1 MSLFTNHTTSDSKC
15 MYVQILL
22 SKNNLTVKEARIVN
36 PSADGSWCRALATLL

>member
-22 SKNNLTVKEARIVN
+22 SKNNLTVKKARIVN
-36 PSADGSWCRALATLL
+36 GVHDAVLWLRL